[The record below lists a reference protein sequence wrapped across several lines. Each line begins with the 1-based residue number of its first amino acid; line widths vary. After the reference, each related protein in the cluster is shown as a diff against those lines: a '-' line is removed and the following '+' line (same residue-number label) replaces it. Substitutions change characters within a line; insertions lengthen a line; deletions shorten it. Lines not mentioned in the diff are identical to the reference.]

1 MTQRR
6 NLVLEVF
13 LYKDFMNYMNYN
25 PTTVQVA
32 EEKSTTV
39 EAERKSKDKNN

>member
-1 MTQRR
+1 MRWARR
-6 NLVLEVF
+6 ILVIIKV
-13 LYKDFMNYMNYN
+13 MNDMNYN